1 MLGALIGGALSLF
14 GSSKEAKAA
23 EKAADA
29 QVQAAKIAA
38 DEQKRQFDAMMNRTE
53 PQYQLGLSALGKQAF
68 YAGVG
73 APAGFSDKLSEIGAP
88 QYPSMNPYGG
98 QTAQQTYMP
107 AVQSPASMTAN
118 YLPPNV
124 QIQNRPLT
132 VDAGWLDAY
141 LKQAQGG

>member
-1 MLGALIGGALSLF
+1 MGGIVGGLF
-14 GSSKEAKAA
+14 GLAGSKME
-23 EKAADA
+23 ADA
-29 QVQAAKIAA
+29 AKDAARAQVDAAKIAA
-38 DEQKRQFDAMMNRTE
+38 AEQKRQFDAMMKRTE

-73 APAGFSDKLSEIGAP
+73 APTGFSDKLSEIGAP
-88 QYPSMNPYGG
+88 QYPSINPYGG
-98 QTAQQTYMP
+98 QTVQQTYMP

-118 YLPPNV
+118 YLPPNI